1 VSGVDRDE
9 RADASSEVERL
20 GTELQVALDAL
31 AEAEAGRAAA
41 EGRLRL
47 AYVDLAA
54 WDAQHE
60 ETARA
65 VAELE
70 LRVASTREQL
80 EAVLSSRSW
89 RLVQGALTP
98 YRWARGRQP

>member
-1 VSGVDRDE
+1 MAPTDD
-9 RADASSEVERL
+9 EVERL
-20 GTELQVALDAL
+20 RRELQTALDAL
-31 AEAEAGRAAA
+31 AEAEAGRAEA
-41 EGRLRL
+41 EGKLRL

-80 EAVLSSRSW
+80 EAVLASRSW

-98 YRWARGRQP
+98 YRWARGRRP